1 MNNKGI
7 IDLATAQELAAAL
20 KCSEATICR
29 KTQAGVFPEGSV
41 YRFGSMKRYD
51 LKMILESGKNNDK
64 KYRQSPLVIANR
76 SRKR

>member
-1 MNNKGI
+1 MNNKEI
-7 IDLATAQELAAAL
+7 VDLATAQELAAAL

-51 LKMILESGKNNDK
+51 LEMILEEGKRSDK
-64 KYRQSPLVIANR
+64 KYRQSPLVVARGGRIG
-76 SRKR
+76 